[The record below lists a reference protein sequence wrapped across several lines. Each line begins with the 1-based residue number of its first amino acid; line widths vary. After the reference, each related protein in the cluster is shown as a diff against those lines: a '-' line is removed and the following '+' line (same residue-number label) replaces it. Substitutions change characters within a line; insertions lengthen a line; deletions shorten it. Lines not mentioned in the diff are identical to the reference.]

1 MMDQVPRT
9 QKLWRVPYFQLLILF
24 LECWVFVTKTK
35 GIREERER
43 EKKEK
48 KEKKIL
54 PKGFPF
60 LCCYGLNRGGVSKS
74 LP

>member
-1 MMDQVPRT
+1 MESFLFST
-9 QKLWRVPYFQLLILF
+9 TYSIF
-24 LECWVFVTKTK
+24 LECWIFVTKIK
-35 GIREERER
+35 
-43 EKKEK
+43 EKKRREGEK
-48 KEKKIL
+48 RKEKKIL

>member
-1 MMDQVPRT
+1 MESSLFSITYSTFGMLD
-9 QKLWRVPYFQLLILF
+9 LLF
-24 LECWVFVTKTK
+24 FVTKPDYKTK
-35 GIREERER
+35 RKKESRER
-43 EKKEK
+43 RKKR
-48 KEKKIL
+48 KIL

>member
-1 MMDQVPRT
+1 MESS
-9 QKLWRVPYFQLLILF
+9 LF
-24 LECWVFVTKTK
+24 SITYSIFGMLDFCNKNQIKENQGDK
-35 GIREERER
+35 RRER
-43 EKKEK
+43 EKKREK
-48 KEKKIL
+48 KVL

>member
-1 MMDQVPRT
+1 MESS
-9 QKLWRVPYFQLLILF
+9 LF
-24 LECWVFVTKTK
+24 SITYSIFGMLGFCNKSQRDK
-35 GIREERER
+35 RRERER

>member
-1 MMDQVPRT
+1 MESS
-9 QKLWRVPYFQLLILF
+9 LF
-24 LECWVFVTKTK
+24 STTYSIFGMLDFCNKNQRDK
-35 GIREERER
+35 KKKRGREEKR
-43 EKKEK
+43 KE
-48 KEKKIL
+48 IL

>member
-1 MMDQVPRT
+1 MESSLFSIAYSIFGMLEFFYKNQIIKQRDR
-9 QKLWRVPYFQLLILF
+9 KRV
-24 LECWVFVTKTK
+24 
-35 GIREERER
+35 ERGR
-43 EKKEK
+43 KEK
-48 KEKKIL
+48 KFL

>member
-1 MMDQVPRT
+1 MESS
-9 QKLWRVPYFQLLILF
+9 LLSITYSIFGMLD
-24 LECWVFVTKTK
+24 CCNKHQRDK
-35 GIREERER
+35 KKRER
-43 EKKEK
+43 EKR

>member
-1 MMDQVPRT
+1 MESS
-9 QKLWRVPYFQLLILF
+9 LF
-24 LECWVFVTKTK
+24 STTYSIFGMLDFFVTKIK
-35 GIREERER
+35 EIKRREG
-43 EKKEK
+43 EKR

>member
-1 MMDQVPRT
+1 MESS
-9 QKLWRVPYFQLLILF
+9 LF
-24 LECWVFVTKTK
+24 SITYSIFGMLDFVTKIK
-35 GIREERER
+35 EIKRRERER
-43 EKKEK
+43 ERY
-48 KEKKIL
+48 EKKIL

>member
-1 MMDQVPRT
+1 MESSSFSITYSIFGMLD
-9 QKLWRVPYFQLLILF
+9 
-24 LECWVFVTKTK
+24 FVTKIK
-35 GIREERER
+35 EIKRRERER
-43 EKKEK
+43 ERY
-48 KEKKIL
+48 EKKIL

>member
-1 MMDQVPRT
+1 MESS
-9 QKLWRVPYFQLLILF
+9 LF
-24 LECWVFVTKTK
+24 SITYSIFGMLDFCNKNQIK
-35 GIREERER
+35 DKQRDKKNRER

-48 KEKKIL
+48 FL

>member
-43 EKKEK
+43 KERKERKKN
-48 KEKKIL
+48 L
-54 PKGFPF
+54 T
-60 LCCYGLNRGGVSKS
+60 
-74 LP
+74 

>member
-1 MMDQVPRT
+1 MESS
-9 QKLWRVPYFQLLILF
+9 LFPYFQSLILF
-24 LECWVFVTKTK
+24 FGMLGFCNKNQ
-35 GIREERER
+35 GIKEERER
-43 EKKEK
+43 KERKEK
-48 KEKKIL
+48 KFL